1 MTFLILGLLLWWA
14 GHFFKRALPDL
25 RARLGGAGKG
35 TVAAVVLTGVVL
47 MIVGYRATDF
57 VPVYDPP
64 AWGRHVNNLLMLI
77 AVILFGTGSSK
88 SSLRRHVRHPMLT
101 GMLLWAV
108 AHLMANG
115 DLASVVLFGGL
126 GVWAVAEMLVINA
139 REPVYHRWEGGSIGG
154 TVRLLVISAVVYL
167 VIGAIHA
174 WLGYWPFG

>member
-154 TVRLLVISAVVYL
+154 TVRLFVISAVVYL